1 MDRRKS
7 RTERA
12 IRQAF
17 SDLICEK
24 SYSEISIQD
33 VIDRADVARATFYD
47 HYKNKE
53 EVLRSIS
60 SAIFAHVNAASLS
73 AEKYHDFSHASDFL
87 HRVVHLLCHL
97 YEDKGVVAGILAS
110 ESHDIFLS
118 DLRSHLDD
126 TFAKGYSLPQ
136 GTAVPDEILKNHA
149 VTSLMELILWWMKE
163 NACAVEPEKLAEYY
177 FLLLG
182 MEKEA

>member
-17 SDLICEK
+17 SELICEK
-24 SYSEISIQD
+24 NYSEISIQD

-60 SAIFAHVNAASLS
+60 GGIFAHVNAARLS
-73 AEKYHDFSHASDFL
+73 AEKHHDFSQNQDFS
-87 HRVVHLLCHL
+87 HRIVHLLCHL
-97 YEDKGVVAGILAS
+97 YEDKGVVGGILTS
-110 ESHDIFLS
+110 ESHDIFLD
-118 DLRSHLDD
+118 DLRGHLDLLFSD
-126 TFAKGYSLPQ
+126 GYPFMQ
-136 GTAVPDEILKNHA
+136 VAVPEEIVKNHA
-149 VTSLMELILWWMKE
+149 VTSLMELILWWVKE
-163 NACAVEPEKLAEYY
+163 NDCAYSPERLADYY
-177 FLLLG
+177 FRLMGLA
-182 MEKEA
+182 K

>member
-12 IRQAF
+12 IKAAF
-17 SDLICEK
+17 SELICEK

-60 SAIFAHVNAASLS
+60 AGIFAHVNAETLS
-73 AEKYHDFSHASDFL
+73 AEKHHDFSHEKDFL
-87 HRVVHLLCHL
+87 HRIVHLLCHL
-97 YEDKGVVAGILAS
+97 YEDKGVISGILAS
-110 ESHDIFLS
+110 ESHDIFLD
-118 DLRSHLDD
+118 DLRRHLDMS
-126 TFAKGYSLPQ
+126 FERGYCPPEGLN
-136 GTAVPDEILKNHA
+136 VPEEIVKNHA
-149 VTSLMELILWWMKE
+149 VTSLMELVLWWMKIDGCKTPPRE
-163 NACAVEPEKLAEYY
+163 MADYY

-182 MEKEA
+182 MGRAQ